1 MNNQEKWTRLHGNSK
16 HQPIYPH
23 DIYIKCVFKNFKK
36 ESKILD
42 LGCGAGRHVK
52 FLAENNYNAYG
63 CDYSDDG
70 VSCTKE
76 LLNQYNLKAQVELAN
91 VSDLP
96 YEDEF
101 FDGILCWGVL
111 YYNNKET
118 IEKAAYEIY
127 RVLKQYGK
135 AFILTR
141 NLNDYR
147 YKNGI
152 KSSDKYS
159 ITIQE
164 NNPKRSAYAEN
175 GMNMYFFD
183 DKEVKR
189 IFSMFNHIEINTLE
203 IYHEN
208 NSICDSDY
216 MIFLEK

>member
-1 MNNQEKWTRLHGNSK
+1 MNNQEKWTQLHGNSK

-52 FLAENNYNAYG
+52 FLAENNYITYG
-63 CDYSDDG
+63 CDYSHSG
-70 VSCTKE
+70 VKHTKE

-91 VSDLP
+91 VNELP
-96 YEDEF
+96 YENEF

-111 YYNNKET
+111 YYNNKEV
-118 IEKAAYEIY
+118 IEKAACEIY
-127 RVLKQYGK
+127 RVLKQDGK
-135 AFILTR
+135 AFVLTR

-147 YKNGI
+147 YKHGVKNN
-152 KSSDKYS
+152 DKYS

-183 DKEVKR
+183 KEEVKR
-189 IFSMFNHIEINTLE
+189 VFSMFNNIEINTLE

-208 NSICDSDY
+208 NNICDSDY
-216 MIFLEK
+216 VILLEK